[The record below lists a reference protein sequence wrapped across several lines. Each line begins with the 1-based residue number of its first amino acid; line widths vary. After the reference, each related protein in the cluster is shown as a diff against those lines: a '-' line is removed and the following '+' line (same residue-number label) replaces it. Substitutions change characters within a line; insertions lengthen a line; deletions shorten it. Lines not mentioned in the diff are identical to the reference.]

1 MQQKQCRKKWC
12 FSEMNKENRHTQN
25 AIKRL
30 TSVLKSSFVS
40 LCTTYFMCTC
50 IHAHHKLAT
59 RFLSACMH
67 SSSVLHRLY
76 THILHSTSQ
85 TINKSELSTKE
96 MEMEMKIGT
105 MQYPRQVWCKL
116 SKWVIVSMHA
126 ECKKKRLRAKKRAS
140 DTKTLFWTFVTLA
153 FMFLL
158 QWTSLTVPTRSIYV
172 KN

>member
-1 MQQKQCRKKWC
+1 MQKKWC
-12 FSEMNKENRHTQN
+12 FAETNKENRHTQN
-25 AIKRL
+25 AIKGL

-59 RFLSACMH
+59 RFLSACIVQVY
-67 SSSVLHRLY
+67 SIDWLY

-105 MQYPRQVWCKL
+105 MQYARQVWCKL
-116 SKWVIVSMHA
+116 SKWVIISMHA
-126 ECKKKRLRAKKRAS
+126 ECKKRDCEQKNEPATLKRCFELSSHWHSCFFCNER
-140 DTKTLFWTFVTLA
+140 
-153 FMFLL
+153 
-158 QWTSLTVPTRSIYV
+158 SLTVPTRSIYV